1 MSSKIAE
8 MNVEEA
14 IECALLLGGP
24 DVCEGIGEVA
34 AESSPGSRS
43 VCEFV
48 RTRFRAPPALTRLS

>member
-14 IECALLLGGP
+14 IECVLLLGGL
-24 DVCEGIGEVA
+24 DGCESVGETA

-43 VCEFV
+43 ACEFV
-48 RTRFRAPPALTRLS
+48 QTRFRAPPAMTRLS

>member
-14 IECALLLGGP
+14 IDCAFLLGGL
-24 DVCEGIGEVA
+24 DVCEAVGEIA

-43 VCEFV
+43 ASEFV
-48 RTRFRAPPALTRLS
+48 QRRFRAPPAMTRLS